1 MESQICVQK
10 KMSSKLQKIHHKQQ
24 LKKQKIIDLQMDDCL
39 FNSVMNRLKLPF
51 QLELFQKEQINDTN
65 VKNLSQQIACCDHN
79 KELDIQI
86 MKKWHVDQSDLSDES
101 VKDLSHSIYSIDKLQ
116 QLTLK
121 LNGWGYW
128 NQSITNNSLNYI
140 RMAVQKQH
148 KLQEINIDLNMW
160 AYENQGISDEGA
172 RMLLNGIAQL
182 NQLGKLELNMK
193 GWGDSNVQITDDTI
207 NNISKCLSKL
217 DKLTELK
224 LVLWENVS
232 QKAVKDLNKTISRM
246 ENLTKIDL
254 KFESSSTIQRTPMNV
269 NLTEKI
275 AKIKLNAMQKRRLLF
290 QTNAITVIFQNELT
304 KPKIWNIVLKL

>member
-10 KMSSKLQKIHHKQQ
+10 KMSSKLQKMHHKQQ